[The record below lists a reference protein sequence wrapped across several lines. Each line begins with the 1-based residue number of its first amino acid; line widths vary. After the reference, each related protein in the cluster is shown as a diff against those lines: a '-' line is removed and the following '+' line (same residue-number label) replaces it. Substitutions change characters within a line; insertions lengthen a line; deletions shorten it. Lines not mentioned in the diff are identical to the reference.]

1 MEFDLSIFNKEIEA
15 GYITPDY
22 EVYSNVPE
30 YIKNMALDV
39 NKEYKEIYNIDFF
52 TFIDTPCLE
61 PAKDLPP
68 LPEYLIKIRKELEKE
83 YKE

>member
-1 MEFDLSIFNKEIEA
+1 MNNK
-15 GYITPDY
+15 
-22 EVYSNVPE
+22 
-30 YIKNMALDV
+30 KMALDV

-68 LPEYLIKIRKELEKE
+68 WPEYLIKIRKELETD
-83 YKE
+83 YKDYPPYVRGVFIA

>member
-1 MEFDLSIFNKEIEA
+1 MNNKKM
-15 GYITPDY
+15 
-22 EVYSNVPE
+22 V
-30 YIKNMALDV
+30 LDV

-61 PAKDLPP
+61 LAKDFPP